1 LDKSSII
8 VGKPKECLYL
18 LEVLGF
24 WPCFDRADFFLIHPD
39 SLGSDSEAQKVD
51 FLLMEFAL
59 LSVKLEIGGVQ

>member
-8 VGKPKECLYL
+8 VSEPKECLHL

-24 WPCFDRADFFLIHPD
+24 QPCFDRTDVFLIHPD

-51 FLLMEFAL
+51 FLLVELAL
-59 LSVKLEIGGVQ
+59 LSIKPEIGGVQ